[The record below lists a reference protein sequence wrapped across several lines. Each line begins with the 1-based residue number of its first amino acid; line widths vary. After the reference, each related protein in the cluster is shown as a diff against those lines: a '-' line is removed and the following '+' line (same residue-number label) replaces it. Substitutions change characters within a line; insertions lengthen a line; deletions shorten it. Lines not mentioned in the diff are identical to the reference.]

1 MSNLL
6 YLCEIRKFI
15 YILAL
20 TGQLALNKK
29 TTL

>member
-15 YILAL
+15 LAL
-20 TGQLALNKK
+20 TEQLALNKK